1 MTDQLERAVRRFRKE
16 DETGPIEPVERRI
29 SAAAFRA
36 SVEERLGA
44 LDREVGEL
52 RGRING
58 LIFVVIGAVV
68 TQVVLKLVQ

>member
-16 DETGPIEPVERRI
+16 DGADTPEPIERRI

-36 SVEERLGA
+36 SVEERLA
-44 LDREVGEL
+44 TLDRDVSEL

-68 TQVVLKLVQ
+68 TQVVLKLAQ